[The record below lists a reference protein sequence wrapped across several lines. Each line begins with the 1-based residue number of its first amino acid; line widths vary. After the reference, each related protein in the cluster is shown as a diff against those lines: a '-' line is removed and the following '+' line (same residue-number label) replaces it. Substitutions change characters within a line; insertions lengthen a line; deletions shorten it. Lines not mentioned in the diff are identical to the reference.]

1 MRIEPIHNTSIGKRR
16 EHRYSERVEPMEAS
30 KSVVLHS
37 SSREHAQERGSFN
50 SSRVAMH
57 APLVAQLIA
66 THNEVPQTRTYR
78 RVSNV
83 EGTGAYAAV
92 RSVVTQLPQLHMAAI
107 KA

>member
-1 MRIEPIHNTSIGKRR
+1 
-16 EHRYSERVEPMEAS
+16 
-30 KSVVLHS
+30 
-37 SSREHAQERGSFN
+37 
-50 SSRVAMH
+50 MH